1 MPHLQYSGPD
11 GVTVRFPLLRRL
23 TSIGASKDC
32 DLVLPGSEPTHCTL
46 EHEAGSYK
54 LQSTGRSAVF
64 YVGGKKLREHTLR
77 HGDVIVIGSTEVAFA
92 AIDPPVAAA
101 ADPEAGSKLQ
111 LEAMR
116 QLQRFSEL
124 LLRAESSLDGL
135 LSELIDQVVALTG
148 ANKGFLVLAEG
159 DNKYDVRVA
168 RGLDRQPVDDP
179 EQLLSDKIIREVITS
194 REPQIISD
202 AYHDT
207 RFQNSMSVINLKLSS
222 VMCVPLIVRGELL
235 GLIYVGNNSVVNL
248 FRHNQLEAL
257 RVYGA
262 QAALFIKNAKLV
274 NELRDE
280 SVGLQKRLDSIKFG
294 AIIGA
299 CPQMIEV
306 YKRVEKVAGTDIS
319 VLVTGETGT
328 GKELIAQE
336 IHNRS
341 QQAKGPLVT
350 VNCGAIPEN
359 LIESEL
365 FGHVKGAFTGA
376 TGNQIGKFQAA
387 DKGTIFLDEVGEL
400 PLQLQ
405 VKFLRVLQ
413 ERNIVRVGETR
424 AIPVDVRVVA
434 ATNRDL
440 AKEVAAG
447 RFREDL
453 YHRLNVIDI
462 RLPPLRERGQ
472 DVLLIAKYFVSRYAR
487 EYGAKIDAARPFDA
501 SAERALLRFNW
512 PGNIRQLENHI
523 KKALVL
529 ADGPS
534 LTARDLDLE
543 IEMPGSAGAPVAIAA
558 PEQILPLAE
567 ARELWQ
573 RDYINQ
579 VLALNNGNRTKTARD
594 LGVDP
599 RTIFRHLEK
608 EDKK

>member
-1 MPHLQYSGPD
+1 MARILIVDDDPALLRLLSLRLRHEGHEVIEADSGEAALARLDHELPALLITDLRMGGMDGLQLFAA
-11 GVTVRFPLLRRL
+11 VHRRHPLLPVLML
-23 TSIGASKDC
+23 TAHGTIPD
-32 DLVLPGSEPTHCTL
+32 
-46 EHEAGSYK
+46 
-54 LQSTGRSAVF
+54 AV
-64 YVGGKKLREHTLR
+64 K
-77 HGDVIVIGSTEVAFA
+77 A
-92 AIDPPVAAA
+92 
-101 ADPEAGSKLQ
+101 
-111 LEAMR
+111 
-116 QLQRFSEL
+116 LQRGVFGYITKPFEARDL
-124 LLRAESSLDGL
+124 MAEVERALAAS
-135 LSELIDQVVALTG
+135 QALG
-148 ANKGFLVLAEG
+148 ADMPGDEPGEAWREAILTRSPRMEQVLAE
-159 DNKYDVRVA
+159 A
-168 RGLDRQPVDDP
+168 R
-179 EQLLSDKIIREVITS
+179 LLA
-194 REPQIISD
+194 QID
-202 AYHDT
+202 A
-207 RFQNSMSVINLKLSS
+207 
-222 VMCVPLIVRGELL
+222 
-235 GLIYVGNNSVVNL
+235 
-248 FRHNQLEAL
+248 
-257 RVYGA
+257 
-262 QAALFIKNAKLV
+262 
-274 NELRDE
+274 
-280 SVGLQKRLDSIKFG
+280 
-294 AIIGA
+294 
-299 CPQMIEV
+299 
-306 YKRVEKVAGTDIS
+306 S
-319 VLVTGETGT
+319 VLIHGDSGT
-328 GKELIAQE
+328 GKELLARA
-336 IHNRS
+336 IHAASPR
-341 QQAKGPLVT
+341 GREPLVA

-376 TGNQIGKFQAA
+376 VANQIGKFQAA

-413 ERNIVRVGETR
+413 ERQVQRVGETR
-424 AIPVDVRVVA
+424 TFPVDVRVVA

-487 EYGAKIDAARPFDA
+487 EYAAKIDAGRPFDP

-558 PEQILPLAE
+558 PDQILPLQE

-573 RDYINQ
+573 RDYINH

-608 EDKK
+608 EEKK

>member
-1 MPHLQYSGPD
+1 MPHLQYSGAD

-23 TSIGASKDC
+23 TTIGASKDC
-32 DLVLPGSEPTHCTL
+32 DLVLAGAEPTHCTV
-46 EHEAGSYK
+46 EHEAGNYK
-54 LQSTGRSAVF
+54 IQSTSRSAVF
-64 YVGGKKLREHTLR
+64 FVGGKKLRDHTLR
-77 HGDVIVIGSTEVAFA
+77 HGDVFVVGGVELAFA
-92 AIDPPVAAA
+92 AIDPQIAA
-101 ADPEAGSKLQ
+101 ADPESSNKLQ
-111 LEAMR
+111 IEAMR

-124 LLRAESSLDGL
+124 LLREESSLDGL
-135 LSELIDQVVALTG
+135 LSELIDQVVSLTG

-159 DNKYDVRVA
+159 PDRYDVRVA
-168 RGLDRQPVDDP
+168 RGLDRQPVDEP
-179 EQLLSDKIIREVITS
+179 EQLLSDKIIRAVIDS

-202 AYHDT
+202 AYNDT
-207 RFQNSMSVINLKLSS
+207 RFQSSMSVINLKLSS

-248 FRHNQLEAL
+248 FRQSQLETL
-257 RVYGA
+257 RVYAA

-274 NELRDE
+274 NELRSE
-280 SVGLQKRLDSIKFG
+280 SAGLQKRLDNVKFG
-294 AIIGA
+294 QIIGA
-299 CPQMIEV
+299 CPQMIDV

-336 IHNRS
+336 IHLRG

-376 TGNQIGKFQAA
+376 VANQIGKFQAA

-400 PLQLQ
+400 PLSLQ

-413 ERNIVRVGETR
+413 ERQIQRVGETR
-424 AIPVDVRVVA
+424 TFPVDVRVVA

-472 DVLLIAKYFVSRYAR
+472 DVLLIAKYFISRYAR
-487 EYGAKIDAARPFDA
+487 EYSAKIDAARPFDA

-543 IEMPGSAGAPVAIAA
+543 IEMPGSAGTPVAIAA
-558 PEQILPLAE
+558 PEQILPLVE

-573 RDYINQ
+573 RDYINH

-608 EDKK
+608 EEKK